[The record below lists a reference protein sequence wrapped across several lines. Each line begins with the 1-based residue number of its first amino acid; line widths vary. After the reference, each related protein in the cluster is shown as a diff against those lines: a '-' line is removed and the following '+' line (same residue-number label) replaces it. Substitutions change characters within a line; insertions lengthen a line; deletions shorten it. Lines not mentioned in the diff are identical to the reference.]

1 MIMYVPSFCGIEPA
15 PKTKSPLLRV
25 GRKFLFSLCLDDGPS
40 LPVGP
45 VRKSPSVAIGREFHE
60 RQSTQSAEKRKPY
73 SWLAPIARRNSCAGL
88 ERQAGFH
95 DGAFLR
101 VAPTARLLLACSAPL
116 VAQHRSAQLGTL
128 AANECS

>member
-1 MIMYVPSFCGIEPA
+1 MIMYVSSSCGIEPA

-60 RQSTQSAEKRKPY
+60 RQSTHSAEKRKPY
-73 SWLAPIARRNSCAGL
+73 SWLAPPCPPQSLRWPRAAGWLSQASRRRALGRRE
-88 ERQAGFH
+88 ERH
-95 DGAFLR
+95 HHVPLPWWR
-101 VAPTARLLLACSAPL
+101 STAPPSLAP
-116 VAQHRSAQLGTL
+116 
-128 AANECS
+128 